1 MKQIDTSHIT
11 LTAGYPPSKKGLDF
25 LQEQAK
31 ETIANLVQSQINGT
45 VSSTTPYVLWGC
57 VKSGASSPYAYTAG
71 AIYFN
76 GEVYDFDAVASLA
89 VATADICS
97 ITTTADPTADPTTM
111 TDTSVVNMHDVR
123 KITVADGTAGTTDF
137 DWDDLVF
144 LQDAWHKVGSTTD
157 PIAPAFQ
164 NSWANYGGAY
174 FDMEFRREPQGF
186 VSLRGRITGGTTG
199 TVVTTLPLG

>member
-1 MKQIDTSHIT
+1 
-11 LTAGYPPSKKGLDF
+11 
-25 LQEQAK
+25 
-31 ETIANLVQSQINGT
+31 
-45 VSSTTPYVLWGC
+45 
-57 VKSGASSPYAYTAG
+57 
-71 AIYFN
+71 
-76 GEVYDFDAVASLA
+76 
-89 VATADICS
+89 
-97 ITTTADPTADPTTM
+97 M

-199 TVVTTLPLG
+199 TVVTTLPLGYRPLLSSVQGVAPGLAGEFLRFTIASNGEISVSFSASVGDVYLDQIRFSID